1 MSGITSIPSRAGFL
15 HARNR
20 GVKAVGRGVVMQA
33 ASTPL
38 SHPRIGFTAS
48 KKIGNA
54 VTRNRARRRLRAAVR
69 EVLHPVAHNGVDYV
83 LIARFDTATRAWDQL
98 VGDVQRATNQLH
110 DQLHGQLQGQLK
122 GQSHTQPHHQ
132 RGPTSA
138 KVSAKVS
145 AKTQQDRNHV
155 SKT

>member
-110 DQLHGQLQGQLK
+110 DQLK

-138 KVSAKVS
+138 KVSAKTS
-145 AKTQQDRNHV
+145 AKTQQDRNHA